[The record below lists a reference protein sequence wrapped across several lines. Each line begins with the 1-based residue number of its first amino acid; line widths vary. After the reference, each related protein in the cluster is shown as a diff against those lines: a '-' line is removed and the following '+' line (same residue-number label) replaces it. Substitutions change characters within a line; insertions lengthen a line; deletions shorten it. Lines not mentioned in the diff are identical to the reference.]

1 MIPYAELDRAL
12 ARWKAKAQGGMVE
25 LPPAEVESAEV
36 DSAEIQAE
44 AVEAAPSEGMPMV
57 VDEAGSVPQPVAS
70 ERTGE
75 IDLAEIETYDD
86 ELAPLARGRGFTPP
100 TGPPATRAAPGSCS
114 AHKSPAGKARLRST
128 GLNRTDLIR
137 G

>member
-1 MIPYAELDRAL
+1 MIPYEELDRAL
-12 ARWKAKAQGGMVE
+12 ARWKAKAQSGMADGLVD

-44 AVEAAPSEGMPMV
+44 AASDDYAAAPSEGTPVV
-57 VDEAGSVPQPVAS
+57 VDEAGSVPHPVAS

-86 ELAPLARGRGFTPP
+86 
-100 TGPPATRAAPGSCS
+100 
-114 AHKSPAGKARLRST
+114 
-128 GLNRTDLIR
+128 
-137 G
+137 

>member
-1 MIPYAELDRAL
+1 MIPYEELDRAL
-12 ARWKAKAQGGMVE
+12 ARWKAKAQNGMTDGMVE
-25 LPPAEVESAEV
+25 LPPEVESAEV

-44 AVEAAPSEGMPMV
+44 AVSSEATPMV

-86 ELAPLARGRGFTPP
+86 
-100 TGPPATRAAPGSCS
+100 
-114 AHKSPAGKARLRST
+114 
-128 GLNRTDLIR
+128 
-137 G
+137 

>member
-1 MIPYAELDRAL
+1 MIPYEELDRAL
-12 ARWKAKAQGGMVE
+12 ARWKAKAQSGMTDGAVE
-25 LPPAEVESAEV
+25 LPPEVESAEV

-44 AVEAAPSEGMPMV
+44 AAEAAPSEATPMV

-86 ELAPLARGRGFTPP
+86 
-100 TGPPATRAAPGSCS
+100 
-114 AHKSPAGKARLRST
+114 
-128 GLNRTDLIR
+128 
-137 G
+137 

>member
-1 MIPYAELDRAL
+1 MIPYEELDRAL

-44 AVEAAPSEGMPMV
+44 GVSDPYAAAPSEGTPMV

-86 ELAPLARGRGFTPP
+86 
-100 TGPPATRAAPGSCS
+100 
-114 AHKSPAGKARLRST
+114 
-128 GLNRTDLIR
+128 
-137 G
+137 

>member
-1 MIPYAELDRAL
+1 MIPYEELDRAL

-25 LPPAEVESAEV
+25 LPPASAESAEV

-44 AVEAAPSEGMPMV
+44 TVSDPYAAAPSEGTPMV

-86 ELAPLARGRGFTPP
+86 
-100 TGPPATRAAPGSCS
+100 
-114 AHKSPAGKARLRST
+114 
-128 GLNRTDLIR
+128 
-137 G
+137 

>member
-1 MIPYAELDRAL
+1 MIPYEELDRAL
-12 ARWKAKAQGGMVE
+12 ARWKAKAQNGMADGMVE
-25 LPPAEVESAEV
+25 LPPEVESAEV

-44 AVEAAPSEGMPMV
+44 AAEAAPSEGTPMV

-86 ELAPLARGRGFTPP
+86 
-100 TGPPATRAAPGSCS
+100 
-114 AHKSPAGKARLRST
+114 
-128 GLNRTDLIR
+128 
-137 G
+137 